1 MTTFERWDVIAVPFP
16 YVERLQ
22 TKRRPAVVVSG
33 QRWLKAHGLL
43 WVAMIT
49 SAVHAPWPG
58 DVAIR
63 ELDMAGLAKASTIRP
78 AKIATV
84 EARRCER
91 LGRLVAQTCRR
102 VEAALRD
109 GMAG

>member
-1 MTTFERWDVIAVPFP
+1 MATFDRWDVVAVPFP
-16 YVERLQ
+16 YVGRLQ

-33 QRWLKAHGLL
+33 QRWLRAHGLL
-43 WVAMIT
+43 WVAMVT
-49 SAVHAPWPG
+49 SAVHAPWPD
-58 DVAIR
+58 DVPIR
-63 ELDMAGLAKASTIRP
+63 ELDMAGLAKASMIRP

-91 LGRLVAQTCRR
+91 LGRLAVGTCQH

-109 GMAG
+109 GMIA